1 MKLHRNLV
9 FAVVDALGFIFNEGE
24 YADKVVQKVLK
35 YDKRWGARDRG
46 FIAETTYDMVRWKRL
61 YSEIGEIKAPYTRPK
76 LFRMFAVW
84 AVLKGIKLP
93 DWKQIEPTPERRIKG
108 KFDELSKIRKYRE
121 SVPDWLDLLGEKAL
135 GDALWTKELAALNE
149 QASVILRTNTLKTT
163 KDKLRDNLTELGIY
177 TDSIKGH
184 PQALKLEQ
192 RANVFTTEA
201 FDSGWFEV
209 QDASS
214 QLVAEA
220 LDVKPGQRVVDCC
233 AGAGGKTLHL
243 AALME
248 NKGQLIAMD
257 IYANKLKELQRRAKR
272 AGAFNIEP
280 RHISSTK
287 VIKKLHEKADRVL
300 IDAPCSGLGVLRRNP
315 DAKWKL
321 QESFLEKI
329 TQTQRDIL
337 QDYSKMV
344 KDGGKMVYATCS
356 ILPQENS
363 QQVAHFLKSEAGA
376 NFTLTREQKVYASK
390 SGFDGFYIALLEKKV
405 TTTQENTPKA
415 KAVQLEAKTTET
427 GTEVAT
433 VAVKKKTTKPKAAKA
448 EATKATPEKAASKT
462 PKAKTAE
469 TETEVAAVGVKK
481 TTTNPKAA
489 KAEATKAA
497 PEKAASKTPK
507 AKTTTKAAS
516 KTAEDKTP
524 KAKTTTKA
532 ASKTP
537 KAKTTTKAASKT
549 PKAKTTAKASPKTA
563 VKTTTKAAP
572 KTAAKTTKSKVSE
585 EVVKKPVTKVK
596 KVTKE

>member
-448 EATKATPEKAASKT
+448 KATKATPEKAASKT

-469 TETEVAAVGVKK
+469 TETEVATVEVKK
-481 TTTNPKAA
+481 TTTKPKAA

-537 KAKTTTKAASKT
+537 KAKTT
-549 PKAKTTAKASPKTA
+549 AKASPKTA

-585 EVVKKPVTKVK
+585 EVVKKPATKVK

>member
-469 TETEVAAVGVKK
+469 TETEVATVRVKK
-481 TTTNPKAA
+481 TTKKPKAA
-489 KAEATKAA
+489 KAEATKAT
-497 PEKAASKTPK
+497 PKKAEAIAPK

-516 KTAEDKTP
+516 KTAED
-524 KAKTTTKA
+524 
-532 ASKTP
+532 KTP

-585 EVVKKPVTKVK
+585 EVVKKPATKVK

>member
-462 PKAKTAE
+462 PKAKT
-469 TETEVAAVGVKK
+469 
-481 TTTNPKAA
+481 
-489 KAEATKAA
+489 
-497 PEKAASKTPK
+497 
-507 AKTTTKAAS
+507 TTKAAS
-516 KTAEDKTP
+516 KTAED
-524 KAKTTTKA
+524 
-532 ASKTP
+532 KTP

-585 EVVKKPVTKVK
+585 EVVKKPATKVK